1 MDAETGE
8 IRTPEEIRAL
18 FADAGID
25 VGRPVTTTCGS
36 GVTASLL
43 AFALHLIGQDDVAV
57 YDGSWSEWG
66 MRTDTPVET

>member
-1 MDAETGE
+1 MPLGPHSGQPEPPYNRLVNAETGE

-43 AFALHLIGQDDVAV
+43 ASGC
-57 YDGSWSEWG
+57 
-66 MRTDTPVET
+66 T